1 MTPTKLIY
9 RHFLIVFTV
18 LFLSLHCM
26 QIHSQQTPTNHKTTA
41 QTRTKITAF
50 KIDSINITYKF
61 KNTGSKDGAEVVQVY
76 VGMSNS
82 KVLRAL
88 KELKGFTKTYL
99 GARN

>member
-41 QTRTKITAF
+41 QARTKITAF

-61 KNTGSKDGAEVVQVY
+61 KNTGSKGGAEVVQVY